1 MRERPGERSAG
12 NQAVWILVG
21 LACSTLINA
30 QEPSPGSSSVIEE
43 FIVTGQRRDQPLFE
57 VPVSIAVFDE
67 AEIEGLRLMNIAE
80 VARYTPNVEWDQ
92 TNFGSANTS
101 SIFIRGIGTPPGFFE
116 RTADPSVGIYLD
128 GVYIARAVGSVL
140 GVHDVAQIEVL
151 RGPQGTLF
159 GRNTTG
165 GAVTVVT
172 NRPTGDLSGWGD
184 VTAGSDNR
192 SDARLTL
199 NVPVTDTV
207 MTRFSASSLNQDGYG
222 ESRQNGSE
230 YGDIGNDS
238 ARAALRWLPDEEWT
252 VDLTLDWSRA
262 WQGPPVN
269 TLLLAEPGPMSL
281 SGAYNFF
288 VAPTNSVDGFG
299 DGVPWDERFITDD
312 VFTNYATGESRSDV
326 ESHGVSAIIEWRPGD
341 LRVNSITSYREM
353 DSEWALD
360 VDLSPLVILEDK
372 IGTEQWQFSQE
383 LTIQGISGRLDWLA
397 GVYYFEEE
405 AKGSDSVAFVPE
417 LANVEFDPVF
427 GVPNP
432 LFGVPLATNGLDL
445 AQPTGRAESLA
456 AFAHVNVEF
465 TQWLR
470 GFLGVR
476 YTSEDK
482 EAVDESMVLVTGGPS
497 TGSFTDT
504 SPTVGLQYFVDPN
517 FQLYASVSRGF
528 KSGGFSTILAAPT
541 ERFPSYEPEQV
552 TSYELGV
559 KVHRDR
565 FDIAAATFFTDFE
578 NIQVPVI
585 DVSPQILNAAE
596 AETKGFEIEVM
607 AVVTDGFSV
616 DAAIGYLDAE
626 YKRLDESGLQ
636 GLAVP
641 ITLESEFQNA
651 PRWSVNVGLQY
662 ATQLER
668 LGRLSLRGDYAWRD
682 RTYKDASNTP
692 ELVQEE
698 LGLLYA
704 AATLESNNGRW
715 LFTIFGDNLTDET
728 YIVAGGSNIPQFG
741 LAVATYARPRTWGL
755 SVRYS
760 FGDYSD

>member
-1 MRERPGERSAG
+1 MRVIPRERSVGY
-12 NQAVWILVG
+12 QAVWLLASV
-21 LACSTLINA
+21 ACSTLVYAEERLPDSN
-30 QEPSPGSSSVIEE
+30 SVIEE
-43 FIVTGQRRDQPLFE
+43 IIVTAQRRDQSLIE
-57 VPVSIAVFDE
+57 VPVSVAVFDE
-67 AEIEGLRLMNIAE
+67 AEIEGLKLTTIAD

-92 TNFGSANTS
+92 THFGSANTS

-128 GVYIARAVGSVL
+128 GVYIGRTVGSVL

-165 GAVTVVT
+165 GAVLVST
-172 NRPTGDLSGWGD
+172 NRPTGEFSGWGD

-192 SDARLTL
+192 FDGRLTV
-199 NVPVTDTV
+199 NAPVTDTV
-207 MTRFSASSLNQDGYG
+207 MARFSASSLNQDGYG
-222 ESRQNGSE
+222 ESLQDGTE
-230 YGDIGNDS
+230 YGDIDNDS
-238 ARAALRWLPDEEWT
+238 VRAALRWLPDDAWT
-252 VDLTLDWSRA
+252 VDLMFDWSRSR
-262 WQGPPVN
+262 QGPPVA

-281 SGAYNFF
+281 SGAYNLF
-288 VAPTNSVDGFG
+288 VAPTNSVEGFG
-299 DGVPWDERFITDD
+299 DGVPWDDRFITDSE
-312 VFTNYATGESRSDV
+312 FTNYATGASRSDV
-326 ESHGVSAIIEWRPGD
+326 DSHGVAAIIEWRPGE

-372 IGTEQWQFSQE
+372 VGTEQWQFSQE
-383 LTIQGISGRLDWLA
+383 VTIQGISGRLDWLA
-397 GVYYFEEE
+397 GLYYFEEE
-405 AKGSDSVAFVPE
+405 AEGSDSIAFVPE
-417 LANVEFDPVF
+417 LAYVEFDPVF

-445 AQPTGRAESLA
+445 ATPTGRAESLA
-456 AFAHVNVEF
+456 AFVHLNYEF
-465 TQWLR
+465 TEELR

-482 EAVDESMVLVTGGPS
+482 EAVDESMMLVTGGPS
-497 TGSFTDT
+497 SESFTDT
-504 SPTVGLQYFVDPN
+504 SPTVGLQYFIDSN
-517 FQLYASVSRGF
+517 LQLYASVSQGF
-528 KSGGFSTILAAPT
+528 KSGGFSTILAAPA

-552 TSYELGV
+552 TTYELGV
-559 KVHRDR
+559 KVQRDR

-578 NIQVPVI
+578 DIQVPVI

-596 AETKGFEIEVM
+596 AETKGFEIDVL
-607 AVVTDGFSV
+607 AAFTDEYSV

-626 YKRLDESGLQ
+626 YTRLDESGLQ

-641 ITLESEFQNA
+641 ITLESELQNA
-651 PRWSVNVGLQY
+651 PRWSVNMGLQY
-662 ATQLER
+662 ATQLEG
-668 LGRLSLRGDYAWRD
+668 LGRFSLRGEYAWRD

-692 ELVQEE
+692 EVVQGD

-704 AATLESNNGRW
+704 AAMFESNDGRW
-715 LFTIFGDNLTDET
+715 QFTLFGDNLTDET

-741 LAVATYARPRTWGL
+741 LIVATYARPRTWGL
-755 SVRYS
+755 SARYS

>member
-1 MRERPGERSAG
+1 MREKPGERSVG
-12 NQAVWILVG
+12 KKAVWLLVG
-21 LACSTLINA
+21 VASSTLLYA
-30 QEPSPGSSSVIEE
+30 QEPPSDSNNVIEE
-43 FIVTGQRRDQPLFE
+43 IIVTAQRRDQPIAV
-57 VPVSIAVFDE
+57 VPVSVAVFDE
-67 AEIEGLRLMNIAE
+67 AEIEGLKLATIAD

-116 RTADPSVGIYLD
+116 RTADPSIGIYLD
-128 GVYIARAVGSVL
+128 GIYIARTVGSVL

-172 NRPTGDLSGWGD
+172 NRPTGELSGWGD
-184 VTAGSDNR
+184 VTTGSDNR
-192 SDARLTL
+192 IDARLTV
-199 NVPVTDTV
+199 NAPVTDKV

-222 ESRQNGSE
+222 ESLQDSTE
-230 YGDIGNDS
+230 YGDINNDS
-238 ARAALRWLPDEEWT
+238 ARAALRWLPGDEWT
-252 VDLTLDWSRA
+252 IDFMFDWSQAR
-262 WQGPPVN
+262 QGPPVN

-288 VAPTNSVDGFG
+288 VAPTNSVEGFG
-299 DGVPWDERFITDD
+299 GGVPWDERFVTDS
-312 VFTNYATGESRSDV
+312 VYTNYATGASRSNVD
-326 ESHGVSAIIEWRPGD
+326 SHGIAALIEWRPDD
-341 LRVNSITSYREM
+341 LRVKSVTSYREL

-383 LTIQGISGRLDWLA
+383 LTVQGISGRLDWLA
-397 GVYYFEEE
+397 GLYYFEEE
-405 AKGSDSVAFVPE
+405 AKGSDSIAFVPE

-427 GVPNP
+427 GTPNP

-445 AQPTGRAESLA
+445 ATATGRAKSLA
-456 AFAHVNVEF
+456 AFAHLNIKFAEEF
-465 TQWLR
+465 R

-482 EAVDESMVLVTGGPS
+482 EAVDPLMTLVTGGPS
-497 TGSFTDT
+497 TESFTDT
-504 SPTVGLQYFVDPN
+504 SPTLGVQYFFDPN
-517 FQLYASVSRGF
+517 SQLYASVSRGF
-528 KSGGFSTILAAPT
+528 KSGGFSTILVAPT

-552 TSYELGV
+552 TTYELGV

-565 FDIAAATFFTDFE
+565 FDIAAATFFSDFE
-578 NIQVPVI
+578 DIQVAVI
-585 DVSPQILNAAE
+585 DVTPQILNAAE
-596 AETKGFEIEVM
+596 AETMGFEIEVT
-607 AVVTDGFSV
+607 AAVTDELSV

-626 YKRLDESGLQ
+626 YTRLDESGLQ

-641 ITLESEFQNA
+641 ITLDSEFQNA
-651 PRWSVNVGLQY
+651 PRWSVNLGLQY
-662 ATQLER
+662 ATQLQR

-682 RTYKDASNTP
+682 RSYKDALNTP
-692 ELVQEE
+692 ELVQQDF
-698 LGLLYA
+698 GLLYA
-704 AATLESNNGRW
+704 AATLESNDGRW
-715 LFTIFGDNLTDET
+715 LFTLFGDNLTDET

-741 LAVATYARPRTWGL
+741 LVVATYARPRTWGL
-755 SVRYS
+755 GVRYG
-760 FGDYSD
+760 FGDHSG